1 VADDSITRDFGDKAI
16 GLINSI
22 PYSLDL
28 NTDANHRFIAS
39 MQGKFGADIPIGQWR
54 QFLACAREGRGAGG
68 AS

>member
-22 PYSLDL
+22 HYSLDL

-39 MQGKFGADIPIGQWR
+39 MQGKRHSERARQPLWR
-54 QFLACAREGRGAGG
+54 RILVRARTRA
-68 AS
+68 APA